1 MNQQSRFARLAGIA
15 AALVASLA
23 LAVPAHADP
32 LKCQQEIVKD
42 TSKYV
47 QARTKA
53 LQKCHEA
60 IVKGKIPPQDCLLE
74 PTAAGKIVKADSKLR
89 AGVNKQCGGPDQT
102 CSTGGDNDSLA
113 SIGWPSVCPNFE
125 GGSCNNAITTCGDIN
140 DCLICIAAAAVDQS
154 ISLSYDSLAPS
165 TPGDDTNKCQAAIGK
180 NVAKFLSAK
189 SKALSKCEAGV
200 LKGTV
205 TGPCPDTAGAK
216 PAIAKAQSKASAGM
230 CKACGGADKL
240 CGGGDDIPLA
250 SIGFPA
256 SCPAVTIPGGGI
268 ACGGANDSLQD
279 IVNCTL
285 CVNEFKAD
293 CLDPLSIP
301 SQRSYPDECN
311 VSPVTPPCDS
321 TPVNVPTPCPTA
333 TPGVLCPTQVV
344 TDANG
349 PGVDLDTG
357 WTGQSHDGHAPTH
370 NRLTLAISACS
381 NPDSSTCGVCST
393 SGPLANAGGPSFN
406 THRCILDTRWA
417 CTTNADCTGL
427 HCSGGLNAGAAC
439 AVSSQ
444 CPAGSCAAGPGG
456 NCAFYFG
463 GPLPLSA
470 GGVSVCVSNQMTSPI
485 TGTVDVE
492 AGTTESSIHLLSR
505 VYIGPTLD
513 KPCPNCIVHGGAGSG
528 LCDSGPHQN
537 EGCVVMGHNDEFG
550 DVSFDCPPVAGAN
563 VGNLPIPLDYTT
575 GVQTRTLTSAN
586 PTCRNPGFPNDKCFC
601 DTCAGGPTPNGPCA
615 SDADCAPGGN
625 CGGRRCIG
633 GANIGGVCNVNSECP
648 GSTCANPPGL
658 QTAPNQCDDQ
668 ICTATSTCVGG
679 CNAFHNCTGA
689 FGCVG
694 GANNLNPCTVD
705 SECPGGTCEEQ
716 CPGGSCVSG
725 NEGTCAAGP
734 LESFCALQPFRGCG
748 TDGDCPLPGDTCT
761 LQKFRDCFLDNGIV
775 KCAGGAN
782 NGTQCLNDSECPGG
796 ACTNGGTVTVTG
808 VPYPSCGGTGSG
820 TVGAL
825 FCVPP
830 TSSSSINNVSG
841 LPGLGRV
848 SLPYTAK
855 FN

>member
-60 IVKGKIPPQDCLLE
+60 IVKGKITPQDCTLE
-74 PTAAGKIVKADSKLR
+74 ITAAGKLVKAESKLR
-89 AGVNKQCGGPDQT
+89 AGVNKQCGGADKT
-102 CSTGGDNDSLA
+102 CNTPGDNDSLA
-113 SIGWPSVCPNFE
+113 SIGWPSTCPNFE
-125 GGSCNNAITTCGDIN
+125 GGSCNNTITTCNDIN
-140 DCLICIAAAAVDQS
+140 DCLVCVAKAAVDQS
-154 ISLSYDSLAPS
+154 ISLSYGSLAPS
-165 TPGDDTNKCQAAIGK
+165 TPGSDINKCQTAIGK
-180 NVAKFLSAK
+180 NASKFLSAK

-205 TGPCPDTAGAK
+205 TGPCPDVAGAL
-216 PAIAKAQSKASAGM
+216 PAIAKAQSKSDAGI
-230 CKACGGADKL
+230 CKACGGPDKV
-240 CGGGDDIPLA
+240 CGGGDDQTVSA
-250 SIGFPA
+250 IGFPN
-256 SCPAVTIPGGGI
+256 CPAVTIPGGA
-268 ACGGANDSLQD
+268 ACGGAVNTLQD
-279 IVNCTL
+279 IVNCVD
-285 CVNEFKAD
+285 CVNEFKDD
-293 CLDPLSIP
+293 CVDPLSIP
-301 SQRSYPDECN
+301 SQRTYPAECN
-311 VSPVTPPCDS
+311 VNPNTPPCNA
-321 TPVNVPTPCPTA
+321 TPANTATPCPTA
-333 TPGVLCPTQVV
+333 TPGIICPSQVQ

-393 SGPLANAGGPSFN
+393 SGPIANAGGATFN
-406 THRCILDTRWA
+406 NHRCVLDTRFA
-417 CTTNADCTGL
+417 CASDPDCTGL
-427 HCSGGLNAGAAC
+427 HCSGGTNSGAAC
-439 AVSSQ
+439 TVSSQ
-444 CPAGSCAAGPGG
+444 CPSGSCAAGPGG
-456 NCAFYFG
+456 TCAFYFG

-485 TGTVDVE
+485 TGTVDIE
-492 AGTTESSIHLLSR
+492 GGTTESKINLLSR

-513 KPCPNCIVHGGAGSG
+513 HPCPNCTAGT
-528 LCDSGPHQN
+528 CDSGPHQN
-537 EGCVVMGHNDEFG
+537 EGCIIQGHSDLFG
-550 DVSFDCPPVAGAN
+550 DVSFDCPPLGGAN
-563 VGNLPIPLDYTT
+563 VGNLAIPLDYTT
-575 GVQTRTLTSAN
+575 GVQTRTLTASN
-586 PTCRNPGFPNDKCFC
+586 PTCRNPAFASDKCFC
-601 DTCAGGPTPNGPCA
+601 DTCAGGPTPNQACA
-615 SDADCAPGGN
+615 SDADCGAGGN

-633 GANIGGVCNVNSECP
+633 GANIGGACAVNSECP
-648 GSTCANPPGL
+648 GSSCANPPGL

-668 ICTATSTCVGG
+668 TCSPTSTCVGG
-679 CNAFHNCTGA
+679 CNAFQNCTGA
-689 FGCVG
+689 FSCVG
-694 GANNLNPCTVD
+694 GANIGSLCTVD
-705 SECPGGTCEEQ
+705 SECPGSTCTEQ
-716 CPGGSCVSG
+716 CPGGSCVAG

-734 LESFCALQPFRGCG
+734 LESFCNIQRFRGCG
-748 TDGDCPLPGDTCT
+748 SDADCTTPGDTCT
-761 LQKFRDCFLDNGIV
+761 FQKFRDCYLDNGV
-775 KCAGGAN
+775 
-782 NGTQCLNDSECPGG
+782 L
-796 ACTNGGTVTVTG
+796 GGTVTVTG

-848 SLPYTAK
+848 SLPYTAT